1 MTHIEGNNMKLYQK
15 SGYNRLA
22 KLISLLGVVLTYIIL
37 TVIEYSV
44 QTEEA
49 LIVFPIMSILSGLG
63 TFLLTRLVY
72 WVIDG
77 FNESKNES
85 I

>member
-1 MTHIEGNNMKLYQK
+1 MKLYQK

>member
-49 LIVFPIMSILSGLG
+49 LIVFPIMSIHSGLG